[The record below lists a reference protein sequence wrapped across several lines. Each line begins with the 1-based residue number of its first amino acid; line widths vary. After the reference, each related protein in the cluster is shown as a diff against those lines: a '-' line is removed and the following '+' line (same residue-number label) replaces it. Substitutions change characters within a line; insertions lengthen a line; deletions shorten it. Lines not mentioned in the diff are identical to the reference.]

1 MISSISYRFLFQCL
15 FFLAI
20 TPQLWAQVNFD
31 ARVSKKKLGLNER
44 LRVDFVMNENGDNFS
59 PPNFEGFRVMGGPN
73 QSISN
78 SYVNGKRSFS
88 KSFTYFLSPMR
99 KGRLTIQQATVVIEG
114 ETYKTSPIQV
124 QVTEAVAVPKDP
136 NSVEYLA
143 DQNMHLV
150 AELSKRNP
158 YLNERVTVL
167 YKLYFR
173 NPVKISEAPRELES
187 PKFVDFW
194 SQYIK
199 IPQLKIEQE
208 TYKGEPYNVVLWR
221 KTVLYPQ
228 KTGKLVL
235 EPLTLNV
242 VAELPTNRRDFFG
255 DRIMRQVNRVVTAG
269 ETTLQVKPLPET
281 GKPEDFNGPVGEFD
295 FDVLVNKETLKASES
310 FQVRVKVNGTG
321 NLTLFELPELK
332 VPNTLEVYEP
342 EHKEDVKVNLRGMKG
357 GIQDTYT
364 VVPQYQGK
372 YPISTLTFSY
382 FNPKTEQYE
391 KRTSK
396 SFVVDVFE
404 GPLANNTAK
413 PTTSPSNI
421 ISAPNANFKFIKLKS
436 DWQAIVSEPFWG
448 SKLFYTFLI
457 SPLILLLLMLPL
469 RRWKRNSIPDQQTR
483 KQKVA
488 SRRAGKFLVAAKKH
502 SPDKTK
508 FYEALEAALHNFL
521 KSKFKIETTDFN
533 KQRIQA
539 LLEEKNIDKTMVAD
553 FVQLLQNCEQARYSP
568 STEVQIQNDYEAA
581 VKTITQI
588 DRML

>member
-1 MISSISYRFLFQCL
+1 MISSISYRFFFQCL

-20 TPQLWAQVNFD
+20 TPQLWAQVTFD

-281 GKPEDFNGPVGEFD
+281 GKPEDFNGAVGEFD

-342 EHKEDVKVNLRGMKG
+342 EHKEDVKVNLRGMQG
-357 GIQDTYT
+357 SIQDTYT

-372 YPISTLTFSY
+372 YPISALTFSY

-396 SFVVDVFE
+396 SFVVDVYE
-404 GPLANNTAK
+404 GPIANSTAK
-413 PTTSPSNI
+413 PTRSPSNI

-448 SKLFYTFLI
+448 SKRFYALLI

-483 KQKVA
+483 KQKAA
-488 SRRAGKFLVAAKKH
+488 SRRARKFLVAAKKH
-502 SPDKTK
+502 TSDKTK

-521 KSKFKIETTDFN
+521 KSKLKIETTDFN

-539 LLEEKNIDKTMVAD
+539 LLEEKNIDKSLVAD
-553 FVQLLQNCEQARYSP
+553 FVRLLQNCEQARYSP